1 MLEWIRR
8 GTNTQTPRMKT
19 IAPALMLMAVLAA
32 GAVRA
37 EQFGVPFFQWTG
49 EQELPTVQGPV
60 VFDLRVPLQT
70 VTAIH
75 VTVSGIHSNGW
86 WDGAGFDTSG
96 PRGGALTFVMGSS
109 IAGSWTVG
117 TFMNTNGPFS
127 ITMSDFD
134 GDRSILTN
142 GISDFYMEYGPQ
154 PSFGGLFTTLPRLL
168 IYDIIL
174 TIEGE
179 RQFRIYRFS
188 PNGSLSWLPAGT
200 QGTTRIER
208 AASPT
213 GSWGLLTS
221 VAAAQ
226 TNFDLELPTASG
238 FFRVRR
244 ANGE

>member
-1 MLEWIRR
+1 M
-8 GTNTQTPRMKT
+8 RMHKL
-19 IAPALMLMAVLAA
+19 APAFVWMAVLAA

-49 EQELPTVQGPV
+49 VQELGTYRSPV
-60 VFDLRVPLQT
+60 IFDLRVPLQT

-86 WDGAGFDTSG
+86 WDGEGFGISG
-96 PRGGALTFVMGSS
+96 PRGGALTFVMGNT
-109 IAGSWTVG
+109 IAGSWSVCA
-117 TFMNTNGPFS
+117 FMNTNGPFS

-134 GDRSILTN
+134 GDGSILTN
-142 GISDFYMEYGPQ
+142 GISDFYMEYGEQ
-154 PSFGGLFTTLPRLL
+154 PSFGGLFTTLPRLFISNIML
-168 IYDIIL
+168 I
-174 TIEGE
+174 IEGE

-213 GSWGLLTS
+213 GSWELLTS
-221 VAAAQ
+221 VPAAQ
-226 TNFDLELPTASG
+226 TNLNLELPSAPG

-244 ANGE
+244 VNGE

>member
-1 MLEWIRR
+1 MRIYKL
-8 GTNTQTPRMKT
+8 
-19 IAPALMLMAVLAA
+19 APAFVWMAVLAA
-32 GAVRA
+32 GAVQA
-37 EQFGVPFFQWTG
+37 EQFVVPFFQWTG
-49 EQELPTVQGPV
+49 EQELPTYQSPV
-60 VFDLRVPLQT
+60 VFDLRVPLQR
-70 VTAIH
+70 VTAMH

-96 PRGGALTFVMGSS
+96 PRGGELTFVMGNS
-109 IAGSWTVG
+109 IAGSWSVNA
-117 TFMNTNGPFS
+117 FMNTNGPFS

-134 GDRSILTN
+134 GDGSILTN
-142 GISDFYMEYGPQ
+142 GISDFYMEYGEQ
-154 PSFGGLFTTLPRLL
+154 PSFGGLFTTQPYLV
-168 IYDIIL
+168 ISEIML

-213 GSWGLLTS
+213 GSWELLTS

>member
-1 MLEWIRR
+1 MRIYKL
-8 GTNTQTPRMKT
+8 
-19 IAPALMLMAVLAA
+19 APAFVWMAVLAA
-32 GAVRA
+32 GAVQA
-37 EQFGVPFFQWTG
+37 EQFVVPFFQWTG
-49 EQELPTVQGPV
+49 EQELPTYQSPV
-60 VFDLRVPLQT
+60 VFDLRVPLQR
-70 VTAIH
+70 VTAMH

-96 PRGGALTFVMGSS
+96 PRGGELTFVMGNS
-109 IAGSWTVG
+109 IAGSWSVNA
-117 TFMNTNGPFS
+117 FMNTNGPFS

-134 GDRSILTN
+134 GDGSILTN
-142 GISDFYMEYGPQ
+142 GISDFYMEYGEQ
-154 PSFGGLFTTLPRLL
+154 PSFGGLFTTQPYLV
-168 IYDIIL
+168 ISEIML

-213 GSWGLLTS
+213 GSWDLLTS
-221 VAAAQ
+221 VPAAQ
-226 TNFDLELPTASG
+226 TNLNLELPSASG
-238 FFRVRR
+238 FFRVMR